1 MQSNG
6 GEAMETVE
14 SVTGPVEPG
23 ELGVTLPH
31 EHVFINMTPTEARDG
46 YMTVWEER
54 KADIERFLAA
64 GGKTLFDVTNAELS
78 DYAAPV
84 YFDRDPAHQVRN
96 PVTGSRSV
104 ANVLATKAMAEE
116 TGVTVILGTGHYFDR
131 YFDVDWFERNSTE
144 QIAEY
149 LVADLEDEIPG
160 TGVRAG
166 FVGEVASD
174 LPYITAREE
183 RSFRASGRA
192 AARTGVMVTTHAP
205 TFPTGETQ
213 IDILTQEG
221 VAPER
226 IVIGHTDTV
235 KDLQYSVDLLKRGV
249 YVEYDCMMAVKSG
262 GVVAGH
268 ELHRRVEYLRDLVEM
283 GYAER
288 LLLSQDVSQRS
299 QQAAL
304 GGPGL
309 TFIFEE
315 LAEAAVAA
323 GIEPEVL
330 RMISTDNPR
339 RALFGA

>member
-1 MQSNG
+1 MMS
-6 GEAMETVE
+6 ETVE
-14 SVTGPVEPG
+14 SVSGPVGPD

-31 EHVFINMTPTEARDG
+31 EHVFINMTPTEPRDG

-54 KADIERFLAA
+54 RDDIERFLAA
-64 GGKTLFDVTNAELS
+64 GGQTILDVTNAELS
-78 DYAAPV
+78 EYAAPV
-84 YFDRDPAHQVRN
+84 YFDRDPAHQVKN
-96 PVTGSRSV
+96 PITGSRSV
-104 ANVLATKAMAEE
+104 ANVAATKAMAEE
-116 TGVTVILGTGHYFDR
+116 TGATVILGTGHYFDH

-149 LVADLEDEIPG
+149 MVADLEEEIPG

-192 AARTGVMVTTHAP
+192 AARTGVMVSTHAP
-205 TFPTGETQ
+205 TFPTAETQ

-235 KDLQYSVDLLKRGV
+235 KSLQYSVDLLKRGV
-249 YVEYDCMMAVKSG
+249 YIEYDCMMAVKSG
-262 GVVAGH
+262 GAIAEH
-268 ELHRRVEYLRDLVEM
+268 ELSRRVEYVRDLVEM

-288 LLLSQDVSQRS
+288 ILLSQDVSQRS
-299 QQAAL
+299 HQAAR

-309 TFIFEE
+309 TFVFEE
-315 LAEAAVAA
+315 FKEAAVAA

-330 RMISTDNPR
+330 EMFSTENPKR
-339 RALFGA
+339 VLFGL

>member
-1 MQSNG
+1 MK
-6 GEAMETVE
+6 TVE
-14 SVTGPVEPG
+14 SVTGPIGPE
-23 ELGVTLPH
+23 ELGLTLPH
-31 EHVFINMTPTEARDG
+31 EHVFINMSPTEPRDG

-54 KADIERFLAA
+54 KADIERFIAA
-64 GGKTLFDVTNAELS
+64 GGKTILDVTNAELS
-78 DYAAPV
+78 DHAAPV
-84 YFDRDPAHQVRN
+84 YFDRDPAHQVKN
-96 PVTGSRSV
+96 AITGSRSV
-104 ANVLATKAMAEE
+104 ANVMATKAIAEE
-116 TGVTVILGTGHYFDR
+116 TGATVILGTGHYFDH

-144 QIAEY
+144 QIAEFM
-149 LVADLEDEIPG
+149 VADLEEEIPG

-213 IDILTQEG
+213 IDILTEEG

-226 IVIGHTDTV
+226 IVVGHTDTV
-235 KDLQYSVDLLKRGV
+235 KNLQYSVDLLKRGV
-249 YVEYDCMMAVKSG
+249 FVEYDCMMAVKSG
-262 GVVAGH
+262 GAIAEH
-268 ELHRRVEYLRDLVEM
+268 ELRRRVEYLRDLVEL
-283 GYAER
+283 GFAER

-299 QQAAL
+299 HQAAF

-315 LAEAAVAA
+315 FAEAAVAA
-323 GIEPEVL
+323 GVEPEVL
-330 RMISTDNPR
+330 EMISTENPK
-339 RALFGA
+339 RALFGL